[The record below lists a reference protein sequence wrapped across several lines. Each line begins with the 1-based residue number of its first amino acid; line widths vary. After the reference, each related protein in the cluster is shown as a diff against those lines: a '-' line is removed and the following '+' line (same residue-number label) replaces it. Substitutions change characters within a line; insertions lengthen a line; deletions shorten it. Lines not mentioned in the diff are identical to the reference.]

1 MESTTTLVS
10 DNRAQSDKLLNLAD
24 NATEPMSVEKCIAIS
39 DRLLKQLGRY
49 KRSPLEE
56 MIEERLT
63 PYIVDM
69 SKPMPD
75 IEPLISINGS
85 CVCSR
90 GNISAICGEA
100 KSKKTF
106 LTSALVASAMA
117 MPLPKLD
124 NFKTVDK
131 NPLISV
137 LWVDTEQGEQHVRR
151 VVKRIT
157 EMTGGAYQGYNA
169 EPRLTTLALRE
180 LSPHERKNMLYDAM
194 RLGVYDIVVI
204 DGVADLQ
211 NNTND
216 LAESD
221 ALVAELMALSTK
233 TNTHIVCVL
242 HTNPGS
248 DKARGHLG
256 SSLQRKAESVLFVHR
271 ADECSIVEP
280 QFCRN
285 EPFERFAFSVS
296 EEGIPQLCD
305 MPNFSPERRNNEQ
318 AIVEDLYGGV
328 IERKTL
334 VNKLM
339 ESGYTN
345 VNAQMR
351 IKRAI
356 DKGLLRLDNDR
367 VVSANYVPHPTKQ
380 AEAVG
385 RVEQSEPKVTAQTAT
400 APAVT
405 APTVSAPTASA
416 PTVSEPTLMPLPEPL
431 KPKCRHPHDEW
442 EEEYPF

>member
-1 MESTTTLVS
+1 MESTTSLVS

-24 NATEPMSVEKCIAIS
+24 NATEPMSAEKCIAIS
-39 DRLLKQLGRY
+39 DRLIKQLESV
-49 KRSPLEE
+49 KRSPLDE
-56 MIEERLT
+56 MIEQRLT

-69 SKPMPD
+69 TKPMPD

-117 MPLPKLD
+117 IPLPKLD
-124 NFKTVDK
+124 NFKTVAK

-151 VVKRIT
+151 VVSRISQ
-157 EMTGGAYQGYNA
+157 MTGGTLLGEGV

-180 LSPHERKNMLYDAM
+180 LSPRERKNMLYDAM

-221 ALVAELMALSTK
+221 ALVSELMALSTK
-233 TNTHIVCVL
+233 ANTHIICVL

-285 EPFERFAFSVS
+285 EPFERFAFCVS

-305 MPNFSPERRNNEQ
+305 MPTFNPERRNNEQ

-339 ESGYTN
+339 DSGYTN

-356 DKGLLRLDNDR
+356 DKGLLFVDGDR

-380 AEAVG
+380 AEPFG
-385 RVEQSEPKVTAQTAT
+385 RVEQTEPTA
-400 APAVT
+400 T
-405 APTVSAPTASA
+405 APTVSAPAVTEA
-416 PTVSEPTLMPLPEPL
+416 TVSAPTLMPLPEPAP
-431 KPKCRHPHDEW
+431 PKCRHPHDEW
-442 EEEYPF
+442 EEDYPF